1 MWLMSCLLFCAIDRK
16 GKLTSNPVIV
26 IRLQPNS
33 PIHPEAQFL
42 PLPVQFFT
50 DGWHISSWA
59 EKPLSASSLAWDR
72 IDFFFFL
79 HFHLLLKEGLW
90 IWDLDLRENP
100 EGLAVTWSA
109 EDEERTN
116 GWVEGRPLP
125 LLRKKA
131 INIFHCIIVHITS
144 CIPEVIL
151 FICTYEVLVRF
162 VVISFLLLLASL
174 LFNGLGFWKHR
185 RCLMGWQFQSVTI
198 SGCRM
203 G

>member
-1 MWLMSCLLFCAIDRK
+1 M
-16 GKLTSNPVIV
+16 V
-26 IRLQPNS
+26 IRLQLNS
-33 PIHPEAQFL
+33 PMRPEGQFL
-42 PLPVQFFT
+42 PLPVQFFA

-59 EKPLSASSLAWDR
+59 EKPLSASGLAWDR
-72 IDFFFFL
+72 IDFFFF
-79 HFHLLLKEGLW
+79 FSTFTYSWRRDCEYE
-90 IWDLDLRENP
+90 LDLRENP
-100 EGLAVTWSA
+100 EGLAVTWRA
-109 EDEERTN
+109 KDEERSN

-174 LFNGLGFWKHR
+174 LFNGLGFCKHR